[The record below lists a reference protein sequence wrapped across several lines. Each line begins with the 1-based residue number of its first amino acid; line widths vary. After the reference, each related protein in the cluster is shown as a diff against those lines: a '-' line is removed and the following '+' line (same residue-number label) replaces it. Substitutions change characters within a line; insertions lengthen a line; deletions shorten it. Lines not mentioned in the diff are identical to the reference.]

1 MNTLIKKTLA
11 VTTAMMLCLPN
22 FSISA
27 TEQADNIRN
36 MKEYV
41 LGMNSNQTSA
51 VNVYSILS
59 HKKTVLSNQQT
70 ENETAEITVDKEITA
85 DSPISLDI
93 SQYKGMGRLVSI
105 SLDVEATY
113 KEDVLKPMVS
123 GEIGF
128 TLDDA
133 EKNNWG
139 QVFYTAEGQAGQTK
153 ITTVD
158 TAVPE
163 EYQNKIAYD
172 ILRITR
178 SWSNGTDIKI
188 KKVRLVFD
196 KTPAQT
202 TIDTS
207 VSTSETTITTVPTE
221 TTLPETTTT
230 IETTT
235 NTTVTS
241 ATTQQTEYGNTAEI
255 TVDREITYE
264 NPINLDISA
273 YKGKGRLVSI
283 GLDVEATY
291 KEDVLKPMVSGEI
304 GFTLDYAEKNNWGQ
318 VFYVAEGQAGQ
329 TKITTVDT
337 AVPEEYQ
344 TKIAYDLLRITR
356 SWSNG
361 TDIKIKKV
369 RLVFDNTPLQ
379 TTTTTV
385 SETTPATTTP
395 QPTTTTVTTTPQVTT
410 TTPKVTTVTTTT
422 TPKVTT
428 TPTTT
433 TTPKAT
439 TVTTTST
446 TPVSALIRNVK
457 NVEQMPELPTGC
469 EAAGL
474 TIALNFYGYNVS
486 KTDVAM
492 KYMPRMNFYYQNG
505 VRYGADFRTTF
516 AGDPSRSDGYGC
528 YAPCL
533 VATANRYFA
542 AVGSSAQGVDISGTP
557 LKELFRYVAKGTP
570 VVLISTPNLVTP
582 YLSSSWYTPSGEYVT
597 WQANHHCLVLI
608 GYDYNKGT
616 VTCANPGTRY
626 SPSTYNISDFERIYN
641 LKGKS
646 AMIISTTGGTY
657 IPNVNPINL
666 VVGDRVRYSGTVYE
680 TSYGT
685 GNTIN
690 VNENVYK
697 ITNIIEDNTRKY
709 NVLINSL
716 GWVASD
722 AVTEVQYGA
731 TTGGKLNGKTFRL
744 RNVGSG
750 KYINVHL
757 GYDNN
762 ETNVYQWTGDGS
774 KEQMFRM
781 TYKSSNDTYQI
792 GAVSSSTGKVLDI
805 VKVNGAVVS
814 GANVEIYSAV
824 DAIAQ
829 EWKFIELSDGVYKI
843 VPNANQGVA
852 ITANGTANGTAG
864 GTASTSAGNVY
875 ISTYTGSD
883 NQKWYLEKVE

>member
-1 MNTLIKKTLA
+1 MNTLIRKTLA

-27 TEQADNIRN
+27 TEQTDTIRN

-85 DSPISLDI
+85 ENPVSLDI

-139 QVFYTAEGQAGQTK
+139 QVFYIAEGQAGQTK

-163 EYQNKIAYD
+163 EYQSKIAYD

-196 KTPAQT
+196 KTPIQT

-207 VSTSETTITTVPTE
+207 VSTDETTVTTVPTE
-221 TTLPETTTT
+221 TTIPETTTT
-230 IETTT
+230 IETTD
-235 NTTVTS
+235 TTVTS
-241 ATTQQTEYGNTAEI
+241 
-255 TVDREITYE
+255 
-264 NPINLDISA
+264 P
-273 YKGKGRLVSI
+273 
-283 GLDVEATY
+283 
-291 KEDVLKPMVSGEI
+291 
-304 GFTLDYAEKNNWGQ
+304 
-318 VFYVAEGQAGQ
+318 
-329 TKITTVDT
+329 
-337 AVPEEYQ
+337 
-344 TKIAYDLLRITR
+344 
-356 SWSNG
+356 
-361 TDIKIKKV
+361 
-369 RLVFDNTPLQ
+369 
-379 TTTTTV
+379 TTTTPITT
-385 SETTPATTTP
+385 SETSTTTTP
-395 QPTTTTVTTTPQVTT
+395 QPTTTTVTTTPKVTTTTTTTTTPKVTTTTTT
-410 TTPKVTTVTTTT
+410 TTPKVTTVTMT
-422 TPKVTT
+422 
-428 TPTTT
+428 
-433 TTPKAT
+433 
-439 TVTTTST
+439 T
-446 TPVSALIRNVK
+446 TPVSALIPNVK

-505 VRYGADFRTTF
+505 KRYGADFRTTF

-542 AVGSSAQGVDISGTP
+542 AVGSSAKGVDISGTP
-557 LKELFRYVAKGTP
+557 LKELFKYVAKGTP

-582 YLSSSWYTPSGEYVT
+582 YLTSSWYTPSGEYVT

-626 SPSTYNISDFERIYN
+626 SPSTYSITDFERIYN

-690 VNENVYK
+690 VNEKVYK

-709 NVLINSL
+709 NLLIDSL

-781 TYKSSNDTYQI
+781 TYKSANDTYQI

-824 DAIAQ
+824 DAVAQ
-829 EWKFIELSDGVYKI
+829 EWKFVELSDGVYKI
-843 VPNANQGVA
+843 VPNVNQGVA
-852 ITANGTANGTAG
+852 ITANGNSNGSAS
-864 GTASTSAGNVY
+864 GTTSTSAGNVY